1 MGGVDTAATTRRTL
15 AFIKK
20 KLVKKYIWITF
31 FELIFLSGCGQL
43 ETSMMKQT
51 EKIHLTEKQVQSIT
65 DCLDILPNQ
74 AQLSIALIENGNV
87 NFIGFKKENDSILSI
102 DNSGSVFEIGSI
114 TKVFTATLLADFVL
128 DKKIGLEDN
137 INEHLDFSL
146 KDNFQITFKQLAT
159 HTSGLPRVPISLS
172 SPNLSLENPYKDYGE
187 EKLQFYLSEKLE
199 LIDEPGA
206 KSSYSNLGFGLL
218 GYLLEKIGNTT
229 YEDLLQKRIFS
240 KYNMSSSTT
249 NRDPVREILAEGL
262 NDKGNPVPNWDMAVH
277 MGAGGI
283 LSNIQDLSKFALAQF
298 DDTNRELKSTR
309 EKHYTVDENY
319 STGLAWGLIKTNS
332 GEVWDWHNGGTGG
345 YTSSMILNTKSKN
358 GIIILSNISALGKL
372 TENVAGLA
380 PKLMKTIE

>member
-1 MGGVDTAATTRRTL
+1 MKNYL
-15 AFIKK
+15 
-20 KLVKKYIWITF
+20 WITF
-31 FELIFLSGCGQL
+31 FALIFLSGYGQR
-43 ETSMMKQT
+43 EKSIMKRK
-51 EKIHLTEKQVQSIT
+51 EKIHLTEKQSELIS
-65 DCLDILPNQ
+65 DCLTILPNK

-87 NFIGFKKENDSILSI
+87 NFIGYSKENDSILPI
-102 DNSGSVFEIGSI
+102 DNSVSVFEIGSI

-187 EKLQFYLSEKLE
+187 EKLELYLSEKLE
-199 LIDEPGA
+199 LIDEPGT

-218 GYLLEKIGNTT
+218 GYLLEKIDNTT

-240 KYNMSSSTT
+240 KYHMSSSTT
-249 NRDPVREILAEGL
+249 NRDKVREILVEGL
-262 NDKGNPVPNWDMAVH
+262 NDKGISVPNWDMSVH

-298 DDTNRELKSTR
+298 DETNRELKLTR
-309 EKHYTVDENY
+309 VKHYTVDENY
-319 STGLAWGLIKTNS
+319 STGLAWGLIKTDS

-345 YTSSMILNTKSKN
+345 YTSSVILNTKSKN
-358 GIIILSNISALGKL
+358 GIIILSNVSALGKL
-372 TENVAGLA
+372 TANIAGLA
-380 PKLMKTIE
+380 PELMKTIE